1 MFRGRHIRLPR
12 WGSQWASR
20 ERRID
25 YSNRRRPFQFCWK
38 VGPVDFLHKTR
49 LHDPHRSTKVCQR
62 FNPLWT
68 SNFIIFI
75 FILHW
80 ITVRPIT
87 YISSYIGLGKFTEMG
102 LQALTAACQS
112 TPAASCG
119 IAVTCFTCQCRKKLE
134 FVAAHRQE
142 R

>member
-1 MFRGRHIRLPR
+1 MVLTERLSLSFQTCQSAKQHLQVDVAR
-12 WGSQWASR
+12 CFVEDTSVCLKGSQWASR
-20 ERRID
+20 ER
-25 YSNRRRPFQFCWK
+25 
-38 VGPVDFLHKTR
+38 
-49 LHDPHRSTKVCQR
+49 LHDPRRSTKVCQR
-62 FNPLWT
+62 LNPLWT
-68 SNFIIFI
+68 SNFI

-80 ITVRPIT
+80 IPVRPIT